1 VAFAN
6 DVFEN
11 ARRVKHWEIIA
22 DNLST
27 SGWSRGCV
35 SAVDSEAR
43 TIWIFDA
50 HRGDGKRFV
59 VRSEEKLTA
68 FGGIRIPKISHAQAS
83 AEPVAACQARPYK
96 LRSNSATVQSSLFS
110 APTTSQNFL

>member
-1 VAFAN
+1 
-6 DVFEN
+6 
-11 ARRVKHWEIIA
+11 
-22 DNLST
+22 
-27 SGWSRGCV
+27 V
-35 SAVDSEAR
+35 SQPLDSQGR
-43 TIWIFDA
+43 TIWIVDA

-68 FGGIRIPKISHAQAS
+68 FGDSKPEISHAQAS
-83 AEPVAACQARPYK
+83 AEQVAACQARPYK